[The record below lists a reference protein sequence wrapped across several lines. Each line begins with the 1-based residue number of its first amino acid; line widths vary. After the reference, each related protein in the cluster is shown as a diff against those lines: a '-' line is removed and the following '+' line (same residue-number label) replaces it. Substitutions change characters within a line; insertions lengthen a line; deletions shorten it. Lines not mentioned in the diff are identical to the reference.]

1 MKTKRIAVLL
11 LTAMLALTAVPALGE
26 TVAPEASASP
36 DALLT
41 QWYELGT
48 QLRQLGTY
56 PFVELSKGDQGF
68 EVRAL
73 QTRLAEL
80 GYYKKEVVDN
90 FGGGTF
96 SALKA
101 FEKANGLK
109 SDGIASPADQKVLY
123 GSDAKAYTGS
133 SSSGGGATASNKT
146 SSSGVDA
153 TSSATK

>member
-1 MKTKRIAVLL
+1 MKTKHIAVFLLIAVL
-11 LTAMLALTAVPALGE
+11 ALAAVPALGE
-26 TVAPEASASP
+26 TVAPETTASS

-41 QWYELGT
+41 QWYELGA
-48 QLRQLGTY
+48 QLRQLGVY
-56 PFVELSKGDQGF
+56 PFVELTKGDQGF

-109 SDGIASPADQKVLY
+109 ADGIASAADQKALY

-133 SSSGGGATASNKT
+133 SSSGGGSGGAT
-146 SSSGVDA
+146 VDA

>member
-1 MKTKRIAVLL
+1 MKTKRIAVFLL
-11 LTAMLALTAVPALGE
+11 IAVLALAAAPALGE
-26 TVAPEASASP
+26 TVAPEATASS

-41 QWYELGT
+41 QWYELGA
-48 QLRQLGTY
+48 QLRQLGVY
-56 PFVELSKGDQGF
+56 PFVELTKGDQGF

-109 SDGIASPADQKVLY
+109 ADGIASASDQTALY

-133 SSSGGGATASNKT
+133 SSSGGGSGGATA
-146 SSSGVDA
+146 DA